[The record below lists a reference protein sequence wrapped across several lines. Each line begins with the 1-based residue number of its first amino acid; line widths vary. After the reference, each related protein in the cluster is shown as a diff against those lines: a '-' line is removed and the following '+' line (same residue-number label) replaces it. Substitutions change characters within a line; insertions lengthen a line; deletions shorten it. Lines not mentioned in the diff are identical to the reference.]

1 MCRRPSRRRPATI
14 ASLMRAYQKSNDIKA
29 STFRSWCFCLVR
41 TVRGSPPHLQLPER
55 LERLDAAVGG
65 LDGPGRERGGRLAVL
80 QRRPRVALPAARQQ
94 RRRAVRVQQRTPRRA
109 VQALQER

>member
-1 MCRRPSRRRPATI
+1 MISRQGPSALGVFVWLGQ
-14 ASLMRAYQKSNDIKA
+14 SE
-29 STFRSWCFCLVR
+29 
-41 TVRGSPPHLQLPER
+41 GPPPYLQLPER
-55 LERLDAAVGG
+55 LERLDAPVGG

-94 RRRAVRVQQRTPRRA
+94 RRRAVRVQQRAPRRA